1 MVEWATMNHD
11 MREALLKACRQGPQ
25 EILQLAHQCGASDLH
40 WTPKPDAFELKIRI
54 GGTLLQVGQTGLTE
68 GRRIVQAFK
77 AAGQMNIAESR
88 KPQDARVQ
96 FQSVQARLSTH
107 PCIHGESLVLRVL
120 ARQVTQKLED
130 LGFSQESLSRI
141 THLANY
147 ESGLTLVSGPT
158 GSGKTTTLHGMLYSL
173 GEAAGQVVTLED
185 PVEIVNDSAR
195 QTDLSTLPHLNFS
208 LGLKSLMRQDP
219 DTILVGEIR
228 DTETA
233 QLTLNAAL
241 TGHRVLASVHA
252 PDCMGTLARLVE
264 FGLPLK
270 TLLIC
275 LNGLICQRLNA
286 DANKAVWSEVM
297 SIAPLPRAEVL
308 GVESLKDL
316 YQSCV
321 RNKAMWTFAEDWN
334 AHA

>member
-1 MVEWATMNHD
+1 MNQETRD
-11 MREALLKACRQGPQ
+11 GLLIACRQGPQ
-25 EILQLAHQCGASDLH
+25 EVLIRAYECGASDLH
-40 WTPKPDAFELKIRI
+40 WIPEAEAYCLKVRICGALIR
-54 GGTLLQVGQTGLTE
+54 VGQTGLNE

-96 FQSVQARLSTH
+96 FQTVQARLSTH
-107 PCIHGESLVLRVL
+107 PCIHGESLVLRIL
-120 ARQVTQKLED
+120 ARQVTQKLQD
-130 LGFSQESLSRI
+130 LGFGQESLKRI
-141 THLANY
+141 IQLINFKA
-147 ESGLTLVSGPT
+147 GLTLVSGPT

-173 GEAAGQVVTLED
+173 GESAGQVVTLED

-195 QTDLSTLPHLNFS
+195 QTDLSTLPNLSFS
-208 LGLKSLMRQDP
+208 MGLKSLMRQDP

-252 PDCMGTLARLVE
+252 PDCLGTLARLVE

-270 TLLIC
+270 TLLIS
-275 LNGLICQRLNA
+275 LNGVICQRLNTG
-286 DANKAVWSEVM
+286 NNNAVWSEVM
-297 SIAPLPRAEVL
+297 SISPLPRAEVL
-308 GVESLKDL
+308 GIESLQDL
-316 YQSCV
+316 YQTCV
-321 RNKAMWTFAEDWN
+321 YNKAMWSFAEDWSAVN
-334 AHA
+334 

>member
-1 MVEWATMNHD
+1 MKQED
-11 MREALLKACRQGPQ
+11 RENMLKACRQGPQ
-25 EILQLAHQCGASDLH
+25 DVLQLAHQSGASDLH
-40 WTPKPDAFELKIRI
+40 WIPMTDAYQLKIRI
-54 GGTLLQVGQTGLTE
+54 GGNLLLVGQTGLTE

-107 PCIHGESLVLRVL
+107 PCIHGESLVLRIL
-120 ARQVTQKLED
+120 ARQVTQKLQD
-130 LGFSQESLSRI
+130 LGFSDSSLNRI
-141 THLANY
+141 LQLVQY
-147 ESGLTLVSGPT
+147 EAGLTLVSGPT

-185 PVEIVNDSAR
+185 PVEIVNDAAR
-195 QTDLSTLPHLNFS
+195 QTDLSTLPHLTFS
-208 LGLKSLMRQDP
+208 MGLKSLMRQDP

-252 PDCMGTLARLVE
+252 PDCMGALARLVE

-270 TLLIC
+270 TLLIS
-275 LNGLICQRLNA
+275 LNGLICQRLNTTQR
-286 DANKAVWSEVM
+286 KGVWSEVM
-297 SIAPLPRAEVL
+297 SISPLPRADVL
-308 GVESLKDL
+308 GIESLKDL
-316 YQSCV
+316 HQVCV
-321 RNKAMWTFAEDWN
+321 NNKSMWSFAEDWN
-334 AHA
+334 ALN

>member
-1 MVEWATMNHD
+1 MNHEA
-11 MREALLKACRQGPQ
+11 REGLLKACWKGPQ
-25 EILQLAHQCGASDLH
+25 EVLQLANQYGASDLH
-40 WTPKPDAFELKIRI
+40 WTPQADAYALTIRI
-54 GGTLLQVGQTGLTE
+54 GGSLIKVGQIGLAE

-96 FQSVQARLSTH
+96 FQSIQARLSTH

-120 ARQVTQKLED
+120 ARQVTQKLKD
-130 LGFSQESLSRI
+130 LGFSAESLSRV
-141 THLANY
+141 TQLAHY
-147 ESGLTLVSGPT
+147 EAGLTLVSGPT
-158 GSGKTTTLHGMLYSL
+158 GSGKTTTLHGMLYTL
-173 GEAAGQVVTLED
+173 GESAGQVVTLED

-195 QTDLSTLPHLNFS
+195 QTDLSTLPHLSFS

-252 PDCMGTLARLVE
+252 PDCMGTVARLVE

-275 LNGLICQRLNA
+275 LNGLVCQRLNA
-286 DANKAVWSEVM
+286 QNHKGVWSEVM

-308 GVESLKDL
+308 GIESLKDL

-321 RNKAMWTFAEDWN
+321 RNKTMWSFAEDWN
-334 AHA
+334 AHD